1 MPITFHPKIGQM
13 LYCDFTQG
21 FKEPEMV
28 KAKRPVIVISGDM
41 KGRAGLVTVVALS
54 TKVPD
59 PIMPY
64 HYKVPKQSMPMLG
77 DFQTNESWIKGDMIY
92 TVGFHRL
99 NLIKLGTRQP
109 NGKRQY
115 YQRRLGREQ
124 MKEIYSCVLHGIN
137 LGQLSKY
144 L

>member
-59 PIMPY
+59 PIRGYPEN
-64 HYKVPKQSMPMLG
+64 KWRS
-77 DFQTNESWIKGDMIY
+77 
-92 TVGFHRL
+92 
-99 NLIKLGTRQP
+99 P
-109 NGKRQY
+109 NHPF
-115 YQRRLGREQ
+115 
-124 MKEIYSCVLHGIN
+124 MVNI
-137 LGQLSKY
+137 
-144 L
+144 